1 MKKILLICLFITV
14 SLSAQENIKIRDF
27 FWGKDDPHSKTMA
40 IPDKWKNESAV
51 MIYKYEFHDYHKFG
65 TNVNYT
71 SALRNRVKLLD
82 EAAVKEFSE
91 FTFKERFSSDKGWS
105 RRTGKNTLGI
115 KVVKPDGKETIID
128 VSKEAVEAD
137 KEKKIAIP
145 NLEIGDIIDYYL
157 HSEEPFKSQ
166 YEMGFAPV
174 ERTLGDVYP
183 IMDYKLIFQT
193 ENDFFLNFATYNGA
207 PELKEIPNKKSGE
220 RHYEFSAKDIEKN
233 EFPRWFYPLIELPCY
248 KFQVFFA
255 RSGKFEKR
263 AEAFLSEK
271 ESIVKST
278 VSKEDVFNYYNT
290 KFRPFGDLGHIERF
304 LKGKTFNSDEE
315 KVREVYY
322 FTRHQYFTQYI
333 EAFVAKDANIFY
345 PFDLYP
351 NAIFFQKEEEF
362 INHFMAF
369 LKDNKIPYDIV
380 IGTARYNGPIT
391 DLLIQQNI
399 TILLRVNTATPVY
412 LEFFTPFS
420 SADQFSYHLENTKA
434 YLLQVSKNKKVVDS
448 EMITLPGSTKKDNV
462 SRSITKIKLNE
473 DLSSIKVERENYF
486 SGHYKPS
493 EQSDKLYF
501 FDYVYDDYEKYGT
514 TSLLEKVK
522 NKKKKE
528 QYQKE
533 FDALIAKYKD
543 KQKENFTN
551 SVKEEFGHDIED
563 YTMDVENSGRFG
575 SKEPMAY
582 KESFS
587 IKDHYI
593 KKAGNNIILELG
605 KFLTSQIELSEKEK
619 NRTNNIYMSF
629 PRQIEQEI
637 QFEIPQGYTA
647 TGLDKFNKNA
657 ENETGGFVSSI
668 TQSGNLITIKTTK
681 SYNNYYEPNS
691 NWGKMID
698 FLEDAFQFTQEKV
711 LLKKN

>member
-128 VSKEAVEAD
+128 VSKEAVDAD

>member
-1 MKKILLICLFITV
+1 MKKILLLFLFV
-14 SLSAQENIKIRDF
+14 SASLSAQEDLKIRDF
-27 FWGKDDPHSKTMA
+27 FWGKDDPHAKTMT

-71 SALRNRVKLLD
+71 SALRSRVKLLD
-82 EAAVKEFSE
+82 DAAVKEFSE

-105 RRTGKNTLGI
+105 RRAGKNTLGI
-115 KVVKPDGKETIID
+115 KVIKPDGKETIIN
-128 VSKEAVEAD
+128 VSKEAVDAD

-166 YEMGFAPV
+166 LEMGFDPV

-271 ESIVKST
+271 ESIVKSS
-278 VSKEDVFNYYNT
+278 VSKEDVFEYYNT
-290 KFRPFGDLGHIERF
+290 KFRPYGDLGHIEKF
-304 LKGKTFNSDEE
+304 LKGKTFSSDEE

-391 DLLIQQNI
+391 DLLIQQNV
-399 TILLRVNTATPVY
+399 TILLRVNTANPVY
-412 LEFFTPFS
+412 LEFFTPFT
-420 SADQFSYHLENTKA
+420 SADQFNYQLENTKA

-462 SRSITKIKLNE
+462 SKSITKVKLNE
-473 DLSSIKVERENYF
+473 DLSTFKVDRENYF

-493 EQSDKLYF
+493 EQSNKLYF
-501 FDYVYDDYEKYGT
+501 FDYVYDDYQRYGT

-543 KQKENFTN
+543 KQKENFTDA
-551 SVKEEFGHDIED
+551 VKEEFGHDIEN
-563 YTMDVENSGRFG
+563 YTMNVENTGRFG
-575 SKEPMAY
+575 SKEPMSY
-582 KESFS
+582 KESFT

-593 KKAGNNIILELG
+593 KKAGNNIIVELG

-619 NRTNNIYMSF
+619 KRPNNIHMSF
-629 PRQIEQEI
+629 PRQIEHEI
-637 QFEIPQGYTA
+637 QFEIPQGYSA
-647 TGLDKFNKNA
+647 TGLEKFNKNA
-657 ENETGGFVSSI
+657 ENETGGFISSV
-668 TQSGNLITIKTTK
+668 TQNGNLITIKTTK

-691 NWGKMID
+691 KWNKMID
-698 FLEDAFQFTQEKV
+698 FLEDAFQFTQEKI